1 MTGVRKID
9 PQHDGAAPVVLLAAD
24 SVVTAEARAQL
35 QGRGYRVTEAS
46 ADNLVPT
53 CLATRPDVVLLDVDA
68 PSVDL
73 ARVLAAV
80 HGDERLA
87 GIPVVAI
94 AGKDEVN
101 EVISRLRLGVHD
113 ELRKPVDPGELVAR
127 IAAALRTGRLE
138 RELRRR
144 DAELQAMSQIDHL
157 TGLADRRHLDEHLRM
172 LASAARRQRL
182 PLSVLMVD
190 VDYFRRINDD
200 AGHAAG
206 DEVLRAVACRMSGTL
221 RTEDV
226 AGRWGGEEF
235 LVLLPATDL
244 DGAWISGERI
254 RTAVARTPVAL
265 AGGGD
270 VVVTVSVGCA
280 TGGGE
285 DPEDQVRR
293 ADAALAEAKAAG
305 RNRVVA
311 DTTASL

>member
-1 MTGVRKID
+1 MIG
-9 PQHDGAAPVVLLAAD
+9 H
-24 SVVTAEARAQL
+24 L
-35 QGRGYRVTEAS
+35 QV
-46 ADNLVPT
+46 
-53 CLATRPDVVLLDVDA
+53 
-68 PSVDL
+68 
-73 ARVLAAV
+73 
-80 HGDERLA
+80 
-87 GIPVVAI
+87 
-94 AGKDEVN
+94 
-101 EVISRLRLGVHD
+101 GVHD
-113 ELRKPVDPGELVAR
+113 VLRKPVDPAELVAR
-127 IAAALRTGRLE
+127 VTAALRIGRLE
-138 RELRRR
+138 AELRRVG
-144 DAELQAMSQIDHL
+144 AQLQAMSQTDHL
-157 TGLADRRHLDEHLRM
+157 TGLANRRHLDEHLRM

-206 DEVLRAVACRMSGTL
+206 DQVLRAVAHRMSGTM

-254 RTAVARTPVAL
+254 RSAVSRTPVAL

-270 VVVTVSVGCA
+270 LVVTVSVGCA
-280 TGGGE
+280 TGGGD

-311 DTTASL
+311 DTTVAL